1 MSITPKHVSNKFKI
15 TLKPHCIWSLNHHQL
30 GGGLYCQ
37 QNFNSGEMGLVTLRM
52 KFGNTG

>member
-30 GGGLYCQ
+30 GGGLYCR